1 MGAGY
6 RVYGEEGVLYER
18 YEGVHNNR
26 TTERLYHEYLS
37 DPTVTRGLICLQDW
51 SKISSAQLDAVARR
65 KQIDRLRALLKKP
78 TEDWLVINYCPT
90 KLSRSLT
97 EMQRILWQ
105 GRDGVQ
111 FEMAGSPVELASLL
125 GLPLSAIGK
134 VLHCNLSSPVRRAAG
149 RAF

>member
-6 RVYGEEGVLYER
+6 RVYGEAGVLYER

-78 TEDWLVINYCPT
+78 AEDWLVINYCPT

-105 GRDGVQ
+105 GREGVK